1 MSHKGFTL
9 MECLVALMVMSLILI
24 GTTGIFAQSKQFRSL
39 IYDRKEQEWQ
49 ICLTQMEDKL
59 AEGTYRSVSKNKLI
73 ITKINEDN
81 QMTYDCE
88 IKWSSNVHQM
98 AISEKGGFE
107 PILTQVYDVKFKK
120 QEQKILLTV
129 TFMNGEK
136 KYAQWTIPPL

>member
-1 MSHKGFTL
+1 MSHKGF
-9 MECLVALMVMSLILI
+9 
-24 GTTGIFAQSKQFRSL
+24 KQVRSL
-39 IYDRKEQEWQ
+39 SYDRKEQEWQ

-98 AISEKGGFE
+98 AISEKGGVE
-107 PILTQVYDVKFKK
+107 RILTQV
-120 QEQKILLTV
+120 
-129 TFMNGEK
+129 
-136 KYAQWTIPPL
+136 

>member
-1 MSHKGFTL
+1 
-9 MECLVALMVMSLILI
+9 MVMSLILI

-81 QMTYDCE
+81 P
-88 IKWSSNVHQM
+88 K
-98 AISEKGGFE
+98 
-107 PILTQVYDVKFKK
+107 
-120 QEQKILLTV
+120 
-129 TFMNGEK
+129 
-136 KYAQWTIPPL
+136 